1 VLILLCDI
9 SEPMEAIC
17 SGRIH
22 EKQEPPMTAEPV
34 PRRRERYTVEW
45 TDAVSTA
52 DAHNESWLARTQRA
66 EIAVLSPAE

>member
-1 VLILLCDI
+1 
-9 SEPMEAIC
+9 
-17 SGRIH
+17 
-22 EKQEPPMTAEPV
+22 MTAEPV

-52 DAHNESWLARTQRA
+52 DAHNELWLARTQRA